1 MAILLADIGGT
12 HARFSW
18 LKNSKMTKV
27 LKFDCDDFKTPLDLI
42 DFVLNESVEKISAMI
57 FSVAG
62 PVKKGHMQWTNRLDW
77 SLSEDELKKRYKIKK
92 AKLFNDMVAQG
103 YGLKIDKTKKMLLM
117 NVGTGFG
124 ACLILNGNIYP
135 CEFGLTLDE
144 KNQKKEYYLSG
155 QGVVRLY
162 QKLSLDKTVKSAKL
176 LDEIRPKNKKASLA
190 YSEFYKIWGKTAGN
204 ISVAHLLDRVYLW
217 GGLVPKNEK
226 DKKDFLSEFYNKKY
240 PLYHQKTR
248 VKIVREKNLALKGL
262 AFLSNHKCVAP

>member
-18 LKNSKMTKV
+18 LKSGKIGKV
-27 LKFDCDDFKTPLDLI
+27 EKFNCDDFKTPFDLI
-42 DFVLNESVEKISAMI
+42 DFVLNESVEKISGMF

-62 PVKKGHMQWTNRLDW
+62 PVKKGFVQWTNRLNW

-92 AKLFNDMVAQG
+92 AKLFNDMMAQG
-103 YGLKIDKTKKMLLM
+103 YGLKIKNQKALLM
-117 NVGTGFG
+117 NVGTGLG
-124 ACLILNGNIYP
+124 ACIILDGSVYP

-162 QKLSLDKTVKSAKL
+162 QKLSLDKTIKSAKL

-190 YSEFYKIWGKTAGN
+190 YTEFYKLWGKTAAN

-217 GGLVPKNEK
+217 GGLAPKNEK

-240 PLYHQKTR
+240 PLYHQKTL